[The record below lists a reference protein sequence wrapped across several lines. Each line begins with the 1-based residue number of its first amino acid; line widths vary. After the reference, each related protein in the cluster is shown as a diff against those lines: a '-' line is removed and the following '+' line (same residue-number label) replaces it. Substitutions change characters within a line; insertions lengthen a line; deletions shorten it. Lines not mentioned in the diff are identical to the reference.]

1 MRTPTKV
8 RIHGAMAFAIASMM
22 MVLTAASTAPA
33 SAATPASPKTDVA
46 QAIITKTTGSVAT
59 DVASVAGQRRLRQQ
73 LPHAT
78 RDLAVLTA
86 GQSSAT
92 FTGLIPAGSK
102 ITPNGKDFSVLTP
115 VGVKM
120 TIGAPWAVDAAGKRL
135 VTSYTFTGNTITQKV
150 DTTGATFPVVAD
162 PLIQAIWSGVG
173 FFLTRTEIFRA
184 YYSGRLNYLTMGTAA
199 CNMMSATGKIPSCT
213 LYPTSDKITIGTLVY
228 QAAHSYSGSAT
239 GCLTVDWY
247 YKSIRGIYGYGTP
260 SYWDGFT
267 FRCSLVSGL
276 L

>member
-8 RIHGAMAFAIASMM
+8 RIHGAMAFAIASMI

-173 FFLTRTEIFRA
+173 FFRTRTERFRA
-184 YYSGRLNYLTMGTAA
+184 LYSGRLNYLTMGTAA
-199 CNMMSATGKIPSCT
+199 CKMMSATGKTPSCT
-213 LYPTSDKITIGTLVY
+213 PYPTSDKITIGTSVY
-228 QAAHSYSGSAT
+228 QKAH
-239 GCLTVDWY
+239 
-247 YKSIRGIYGYGTP
+247 P
-260 SYWDGFT
+260 
-267 FRCSLVSGL
+267 
-276 L
+276 